1 VRSRQ
6 TTYAR
11 KHVFLLTGDVM
22 TAEVVILNQYAVAMA
37 ADSAITIGGAGRE
50 KTLPRANKIFTLS
63 KYQPIGVMVYGNATL
78 ANLPWETL
86 IKVYREEVGKKVLT
100 SVDECAKGLLDYLS
114 SCKLI
119 PGEYQRQLFLES
131 VSSIFGLIRSH
142 VEQDIM
148 DKQRLTESEC
158 QKLVLDTVTRYHRRW
173 LKAARVLLA
182 PKGVIQRVEKDFGS
196 EIRQIA
202 KKTFEEWK
210 LTRTVLQRLVEIAC
224 NLPAKWPDWP
234 PVGNEAGVVIAGFP
248 GNAVFPSLRSFQ
260 VGGILYDTPKY
271 KYDSPEKLEIAVNTK
286 AAIVPFAQREW
297 VFTFIEGVNPN
308 YQMEINGVIDEIAST
323 LPALVIDSIETL
335 TAQEK
340 ARRKRDFAGPTT
352 DKLVTELLK
361 KMDNY
366 RRTVFVDPVLDMISS
381 LPKEELATIA
391 ESLVN
396 LVSFRQKVTMEQ
408 ETVGGPVDVALISRG
423 DGFIWIKRK
432 QYFDKDLNPHFFMT
446 YYKRRKESD
455 KKAGKA
461 EK

>member
-1 VRSRQ
+1 M
-6 TTYAR
+6 
-11 KHVFLLTGDVM
+11 LTGDVM

-37 ADSAITIGGAGRE
+37 ADSAITIGVAGRK

-86 IKVYREEVGKKVLT
+86 IKVYREEVGKKVFA
-100 SVDECAKGLLDYLS
+100 SVDDCAKGLLGYLA

-119 PGEYQRQLFLES
+119 PGEYQRQLFQDS
-131 VSSIFGLIRSH
+131 VWSIYGLIKSH
-142 VEQDIM
+142 AEREIV
-148 DKQRLTESEC
+148 DKEHLTESEF
-158 QKLVLDTVTRYHRRW
+158 QKLILDIVTYHHQLW
-173 LKAARVLLA
+173 LKAARVPLA
-182 PKGVIQRVEKDFGS
+182 PKGVIQRVKKDFGS

-210 LTRTVLQRLVEIAC
+210 LTRTTLERLVEIAC

-271 KYDSPEKLEIAVNTK
+271 KYDRPKKFEVGVDSK
-286 AAIVPFAQREW
+286 AAIFPFAQQEW
-297 VFTFIEGVNPN
+297 VYTFMEGVHRR
-308 YQMEINGVIDEIAST
+308 YQAEINDVIDEIAST

-335 TAQEK
+335 TAKEK
-340 ARRKRDFAGPTT
+340 ARRKRDFVGPTT
-352 DKLVTELLK
+352 GKLVTELQKRL
-361 KMDNY
+361 DDF
-366 RRTVFVDPVLDMISS
+366 RTRIFADPVVATISS
-381 LPKEELATIA
+381 LPKEELAAIA
-391 ESLVN
+391 ESLVD

-432 QYFDKDLNPHFFMT
+432 HYFDKDLNPNFFMT

-455 KKAGKA
+455 KKTGKA
-461 EK
+461 EN

>member
-1 VRSRQ
+1 
-6 TTYAR
+6 
-11 KHVFLLTGDVM
+11 M

-37 ADSAITIGGAGRE
+37 ADSAITISRAGKV

-86 IKVYREEVGKKVLT
+86 IKVYREEVGKKVFA
-100 SVDECAKGLLDYLS
+100 SVDECAEGLLGFLA
-114 SCKLI
+114 SCNLI
-119 PGEYQRQLFLES
+119 PDEYQRQLFLES
-131 VSSIFGLIRSH
+131 VNSIFGLIRSH
-142 VEQDIM
+142 VELDIM
-148 DKQRLTESEC
+148 DKEHLTESGY
-158 QKLVLDTVTRYHRRW
+158 QKLILDIVTYYHRLW
-173 LKAARVLLA
+173 LKAARVPLA
-182 PKGVIQRVEKDFGS
+182 PKGVNQRVEKDFGS

-210 LTRTVLQRLVEIAC
+210 LTRTTLQRLVEIAC

-234 PVGNEAGVVIAGFP
+234 PVGNEAGVVITGFP

-271 KYDSPEKLEIAVNTK
+271 KYDHPKKLEVGVTTQ

-308 YQMEINGVIDEIAST
+308 YQKEIKDTIAEIAST
-323 LPALVIDSIETL
+323 LPALVIDSIEPL
-335 TAQEK
+335 MAQEK
-340 ARRKRDFAGPTT
+340 ARRKRDFAGQNT
-352 DKLVTELLK
+352 DKLIEKLQRSLDSWRK
-361 KMDNY
+361 K
-366 RRTVFVDPVLDMISS
+366 VFVDPVLAMISS

-423 DGFIWIKRK
+423 DGFIWIRRK
-432 QYFDKDLNPHFFMT
+432 HYFNKDLNPHFFTT
-446 YYKRRKESD
+446 YYTRRKESD
-455 KKAGKA
+455 NKAGKA

>member
-1 VRSRQ
+1 
-6 TTYAR
+6 
-11 KHVFLLTGDVM
+11 M

-37 ADSAITIGGAGRE
+37 ADSAITIGVAGRK

-86 IKVYREEVGKKVLT
+86 IKVYREEVGKKVFA
-100 SVDECAKGLLDYLS
+100 SVDDCAKGLLDYLS

-119 PGEYQRQLFLES
+119 PGEYQRQLFRES
-131 VSSIFGLIRSH
+131 VWSIYGLIKSH
-142 VEQDIM
+142 VEIEIVN
-148 DKQRLTESEC
+148 KEHLNKEHLTESEF
-158 QKLVLDTVTRYHRRW
+158 QKLILDIVTYHHQLW
-173 LKAARVLLA
+173 LKAARVPLA
-182 PKGVIQRVEKDFGS
+182 PKGVIQRIKKDFGS

-210 LTRTVLQRLVEIAC
+210 LTRTTLERLVEIAC

-271 KYDSPEKLEIAVNTK
+271 KYDYLKKFEVGVAAQ
-286 AAIVPFAQREW
+286 AAIFPFAQQNW
-297 VFTFIEGVNPN
+297 VYTFMEGVHPN
-308 YQMEINGVIDEIAST
+308 YLREINLAIAEIAST
-323 LPALVIDSIETL
+323 LPALVIDSIKTL

-340 ARRKRDFAGPTT
+340 ARRKRDFVGPTT
-352 DKLVTELLK
+352 DKLVRELQKRL
-361 KMDNY
+361 DGY
-366 RRTVFVDPVLDMISS
+366 RKRMFADPVVATISS

-432 QYFDKDLNPHFFMT
+432 HYFDKDLNPHFFMT

-455 KKAGKA
+455 KKAGKR
-461 EK
+461 EN